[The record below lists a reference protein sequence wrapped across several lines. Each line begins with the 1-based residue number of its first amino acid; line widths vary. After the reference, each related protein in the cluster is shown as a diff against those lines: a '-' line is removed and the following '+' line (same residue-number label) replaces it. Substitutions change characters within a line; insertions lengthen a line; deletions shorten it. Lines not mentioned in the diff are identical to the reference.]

1 MKKILL
7 TMLVFMF
14 FGFSLSAQDAS
25 LASENSSSN
34 VNPNAPV
41 LTLDKLE
48 YDYGTMY
55 QNSDGN
61 MYFVYTNDGQE
72 PLIFSRVKSSC
83 GCTIPKWSRQPL
95 LPGQSDTM
103 KVRYDTK
110 RLGSFHKS
118 ITISSNASEPKVVL
132 KIKGKVIAEPAMA
145 MPTKNIDSE
154 MSPVNK

>member
-7 TMLVFMF
+7 SLILLVT
-14 FGFSLSAQDAS
+14 FGWNAISQEAA
-25 LASENSSSN
+25 EKP

-41 LTLDKLE
+41 ISFDKTE

-55 QNSDGN
+55 QHGDGETF
-61 MYFVYTNDGQE
+61 FVYTNKGKE
-72 PLIFSRVKSSC
+72 PLILSRVKSSC

-95 LPGQSDTM
+95 LPGQSDTI
-103 KVRYDTK
+103 KVKYDTK

-118 ITISSNASEPKVVL
+118 ITITSNATTPTVVL
-132 KIKGKVIAEPAMA
+132 KIKGKIIPEPAEA
-145 MPTKNIDSE
+145 MPTKNVDNE